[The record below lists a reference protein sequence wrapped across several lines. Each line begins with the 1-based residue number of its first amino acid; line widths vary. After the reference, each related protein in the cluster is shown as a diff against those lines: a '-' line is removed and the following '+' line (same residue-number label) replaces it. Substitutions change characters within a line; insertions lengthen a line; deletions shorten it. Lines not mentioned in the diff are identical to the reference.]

1 MDEEP
6 NHEEEIR
13 KIYEDFVNG
22 NYEYWH
28 ENKGTILPIARRIF
42 FEEPKKEETKELTPL
57 QIEFKEKCKKYP
69 IIAVFTEYNGETPY
83 FVGLPKFVKVREID
97 EDDETDTLDDCDECN
112 FISLDELDIEPSHG
126 GYPKTLPICEII
138 NYDEINK
145 CYNWGESIKIK
156 FYQEV

>member
-13 KIYEDFVNG
+13 KIYEDIVNG
-22 NYEYWH
+22 NYEHWH
-28 ENKGTILPIARRIF
+28 ENKGTISPIIRRIF

-69 IIAVFTEYNGETPY
+69 IIAVFTDYDGETPY
-83 FVGLPKFVKVREID
+83 FVGTPKFVRVREI
-97 EDDETDTLDDCDECN
+97 EDDETETLDDYDECN
-112 FISLDELDIEPSHG
+112 FISLDELDIEPSYG
-126 GYPKTLPICEII
+126 GYLKTLPICEIT
-138 NYDEINK
+138 NYDEVNK
-145 CYNWGESIKIK
+145 CYNWGETVKIK